1 MKKTKT
7 KSKPTTVAKSPEGEG
22 LGASPVRK
30 SSVNLNDTVR
40 FKITPTGWQYIG
52 KVNATDP
59 IYSRYPMRFKVDER
73 GFSEAQLWSVMQF
86 FGPAI
91 SLGGMPPIETE
102 IYFPNAEVSDPTEE
116 GSLH

>member
-1 MKKTKT
+1 
-7 KSKPTTVAKSPEGEG
+7 
-22 LGASPVRK
+22 
-30 SSVNLNDTVR
+30 VNLNDTVR

-102 IYFPNAEVSDPTEE
+102 IYFPNDPSSATRETI
-116 GSLH
+116 